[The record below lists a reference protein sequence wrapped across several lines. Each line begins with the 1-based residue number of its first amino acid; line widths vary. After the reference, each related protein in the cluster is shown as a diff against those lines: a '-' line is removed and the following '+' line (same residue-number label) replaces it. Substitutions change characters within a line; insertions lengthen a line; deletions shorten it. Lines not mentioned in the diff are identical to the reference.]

1 MKLRYKIITIVNV
14 VHRNT
19 ELSQNDAL
27 VHIYTMVLLRET
39 NTITNRY
46 MYTEKLAIEATSIQ
60 SSNLPYHSCILTVFD
75 QRNFE
80 KMARHLRKPVR

>member
-27 VHIYTMVLLRET
+27 VHIYTMVSLRET

-46 MYTEKLAIEATSIQ
+46 MYRTQKNWQYKQQVYSHLIFRTILVF
-60 SSNLPYHSCILTVFD
+60 LPSLIKETLKKWQD
-75 QRNFE
+75 I
-80 KMARHLRKPVR
+80 

>member
-27 VHIYTMVLLRET
+27 VHIYSMVSLRET
-39 NTITNRY
+39 NTITNSYVHRKTGNISNK
-46 MYTEKLAIEATSIQ
+46 YTVI
-60 SSNLPYHSCILTVFD
+60 
-75 QRNFE
+75 
-80 KMARHLRKPVR
+80 